1 MTTTTTR
8 SIEPDARADCP
19 FCGIVAGEL
28 PATIVREWADAL
40 AILPRGGVG
49 ERGDHVLVLPRVHVA
64 TAIEDPVITGMV
76 STRGAQLAAE
86 LGWTDANLIYNV
98 GPVGGQT
105 VPHLHKHVLRR
116 RLGDRL
122 LMPWPQPLQE
132 AA

>member
-1 MTTTTTR
+1 MKTTVNC
-8 SIEPDARADCP
+8 A
-19 FCGIVAGEL
+19 FCAIVAGER
-28 PATIVREWADAL
+28 PATVVREWADAL
-40 AILPRGGVG
+40 AILPRTGVG

-64 TAIEDPVITGMV
+64 TAIEDPVVTGMV

-98 GPVGGQT
+98 GRIGGQT
-105 VPHLHKHVLRR
+105 VEHVHKHVLRR

>member
-1 MTTTTTR
+1 MTTTTTC
-8 SIEPDARADCP
+8 STELSARAGCP
-19 FCGIVAGEL
+19 FCGIVAGEIL
-28 PATIVREWADAL
+28 ATIVREWADAL
-40 AILPRGGVG
+40 AILPRTGVG

-64 TAIEDPVITGMV
+64 TAIEDPVITGLV

-86 LGWTDANLIYNV
+86 LGWRDANLIYNV
-98 GPVGGQT
+98 GPIGGQT
-105 VPHLHKHVLRR
+105 VLHLHKHVLRR

>member
-1 MTTTTTR
+1 MKTTLNC
-8 SIEPDARADCP
+8 A
-19 FCGIVAGEL
+19 FCAIVAGEL

-40 AILPRGGVG
+40 AILPRTGVG

-64 TAIEDPVITGMV
+64 TAIEDPVVTGMV

-98 GPVGGQT
+98 GRIGGQT
-105 VPHLHKHVLRR
+105 VKHIHEHVLRR